1 VNACYVEL
9 VVSKTELKMLFLKI
23 KEFLMKEVA
32 RMDSLLALYISKL
45 KVELKVRPTYRH
57 TYTSKLIYS
66 ATR

>member
-1 VNACYVEL
+1 
-9 VVSKTELKMLFLKI
+9 MLFLKI